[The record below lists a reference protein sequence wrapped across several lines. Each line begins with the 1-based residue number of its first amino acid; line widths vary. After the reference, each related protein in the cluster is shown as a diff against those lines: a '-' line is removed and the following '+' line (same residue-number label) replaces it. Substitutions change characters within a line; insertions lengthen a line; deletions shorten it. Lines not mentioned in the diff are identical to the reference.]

1 MCHTVDAAS
10 RATGD
15 RKATLG
21 QLFTEH
27 FPQRSP
33 YHEGARLPTTAKLHA
48 VKHVDAASHKERPGK
63 IRYRT
68 QQWREARIIRREKVV
83 VGVFQPFQ
91 TTFKL
96 TLAERKTLRHV
107 WAKALTR

>member
-27 FPQRSP
+27 FP
-33 YHEGARLPTTAKLHA
+33 PTLAVPRGRTAAHNRKLHA
-48 VKHVDAASHKERPGK
+48 IKHVDAASHKERPGK

-68 QQWREARIIRREKVV
+68 QQWRKTRIIRREKVV

-107 WAKALTR
+107 WAKALPR